1 MQKRLN
7 LCKTIVEIVKNSVG
21 VVGRVKLFLLALFFL
36 FHTTTFAYFPIC
48 CGCFLAFL
56 VVAYPDISF
65 FAFFGVHSCLPH
77 TLCFIFFLFFSGC
90 VPRYFIF
97 RFFRGTFL
105 SFSYIMFHI
114 FLAFWWS
121 RTPTFHFSPFSGYIS
136 VFLIH
141 YVSYFPCFLVV
152 AYPDISFF
160 IFLWVRTFSYITY
173 CGFSTLL
180 FTENVPR
187 HFIFNI
193 SLGTLLNCLTYFPPP
208 LCTKGYRVALASTR
222 YPSTNSLTFYIHISI
237 YLYSHFYISI
247 FILTACLF
255 ASPLAYGYFSLQ

>member
-1 MQKRLN
+1 MRERLN
-7 LCKTIVEIVKNSVG
+7 LCKTIVGIVKNSVG

-36 FHTTTFAYFPIC
+36 FHTTTFAYSPIC
-48 CGCFLAFL
+48 CSCFLAFL
-56 VVAYPDISF
+56 VVTYPDISF
-65 FAFFGVHSCLPH
+65 F
-77 TLCFIFFLFFSGC
+77 
-90 VPRYFIF
+90 
-97 RFFRGTFL
+97 TFL
-105 SFSYIMFHI
+105 
-114 FLAFWWS
+114 
-121 RTPTFHFSPFSGYIS
+121 G
-136 VFLIH
+136 
-141 YVSYFPCFLVV
+141 
-152 AYPDISFF
+152 
-160 IFLWVRTFSYITY
+160 VRAFSYITY

-180 FTENVPR
+180 FTENVPQ

>member
-1 MQKRLN
+1 M
-7 LCKTIVEIVKNSVG
+7 
-21 VVGRVKLFLLALFFL
+21 VGRVKLFLLALFFL

-56 VVAYPDISF
+56 VGVYPAISF
-65 FAFFGVHSCLPH
+65 FTFFRVHFCFTH
-77 TLCFIFFLFFSGC
+77 ILCFIFSLLFSGC
-90 VPRYFIF
+90 VPR
-97 RFFRGTFL
+97 
-105 SFSYIMFHI
+105 
-114 FLAFWWS
+114 
-121 RTPTFHFSPFSGYIS
+121 
-136 VFLIH
+136 
-141 YVSYFPCFLVV
+141 
-152 AYPDISFF
+152 
-160 IFLWVRTFSYITY
+160 
-173 CGFSTLL
+173 
-180 FTENVPR
+180 
-187 HFIFNI
+187 HFIFYI

>member
-1 MQKRLN
+1 M
-7 LCKTIVEIVKNSVG
+7 
-21 VVGRVKLFLLALFFL
+21 VGRVKLFLLALFFL

-56 VVAYPDISF
+56 VVAYPAISF
-65 FAFFGVHSCLPH
+65 LTFFGVRFRLPH
-77 TLCFIFFLFFSGC
+77 TLCFIFSLLFGVC
-90 VPRYFIF
+90 VPRHFIF
-97 RFFRGTFL
+97 DFFRGTF
-105 SFSYIMFHI
+105 SIYSYIMFHI
-114 FLAFWWS
+114 FLAFQWLC
-121 RTPTFHFSPFSGYIS
+121 TPLFHFSPFSGYIS

-187 HFIFNI
+187 HFIFYI
-193 SLGTLLNCLTYFPPP
+193 SLGTRLLTLHLLWLQHTPIHRKRTP
-208 LCTKGYRVALASTR
+208 
-222 YPSTNSLTFYIHISI
+222 TFH
-237 YLYSHFYISI
+237 
-247 FILTACLF
+247 
-255 ASPLAYGYFSLQ
+255 FSLFSGYAPSRTSLIVASAHSYSPKTYPDILFFTFLWVRYSIA

>member
-65 FAFFGVHSCLPH
+65 FTFFGVRFRLPH
-77 TLCFIFFLFFSGC
+77 TLCFIFS
-90 VPRYFIF
+90 
-97 RFFRGTFL
+97 
-105 SFSYIMFHI
+105 
-114 FLAFWWS
+114 
-121 RTPTFHFSPFSGYIS
+121 
-136 VFLIH
+136 
-141 YVSYFPCFLVV
+141 
-152 AYPDISFF
+152 
-160 IFLWVRTFSYITY
+160 
-173 CGFSTLL
+173 LL
-180 FTENVPR
+180 FGGRVPR
-187 HFIFNI
+187 HFIFYI

-222 YPSTNSLTFYIHISI
+222 YPSTNSLIFYIHISI

>member
-1 MQKRLN
+1 MWKRLN

-21 VVGRVKLFLLALFFL
+21 VVGRVKLFLPALFFL

-65 FAFFGVHSCLPH
+65 LNFFGV
-77 TLCFIFFLFFSGC
+77 
-90 VPRYFIF
+90 R
-97 RFFRGTFL
+97 
-105 SFSYIMFHI
+105 
-114 FLAFWWS
+114 A
-121 RTPTFHFSPFSGYIS
+121 
-136 VFLIH
+136 
-141 YVSYFPCFLVV
+141 
-152 AYPDISFF
+152 
-160 IFLWVRTFSYITY
+160 FSYITY

-187 HFIFNI
+187 HFLFYI

-237 YLYSHFYISI
+237 YQYSHFYISI

>member
-65 FAFFGVHSCLPH
+65 F
-77 TLCFIFFLFFSGC
+77 
-90 VPRYFIF
+90 
-97 RFFRGTFL
+97 
-105 SFSYIMFHI
+105 
-114 FLAFWWS
+114 
-121 RTPTFHFSPFSGYIS
+121 
-136 VFLIH
+136 
-141 YVSYFPCFLVV
+141 
-152 AYPDISFF
+152 

-187 HFIFNI
+187 HFIFYI

-222 YPSTNSLTFYIHISI
+222 YPSTNSLIFYIHISI